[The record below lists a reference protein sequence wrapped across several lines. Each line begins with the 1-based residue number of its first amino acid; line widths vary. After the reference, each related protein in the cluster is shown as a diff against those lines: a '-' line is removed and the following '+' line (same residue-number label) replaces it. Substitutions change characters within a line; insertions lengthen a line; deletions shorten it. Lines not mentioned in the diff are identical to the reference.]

1 MVVVG
6 VGAVAGVADAGVVVV
21 PVAIAA
27 VFLVVLAVIA
37 VVVSCFVV
45 RMYNRKLKGCATVSD

>member
-6 VGAVAGVADAGVVVV
+6 VGAVAGVADAGVVV